1 MKIKNI
7 EDFTLEEC
15 QEYLNMLPNG
25 EDRVAVE
32 ARINAILK
40 HNKYHE
46 EQREKQKKQNKNIL
60 KKTSSGLI
68 LNSFYQ
74 KKNIVNFLV

>member
-40 HNKYHE
+40 HNKHHE
-46 EQREKQKKQNKNIL
+46 EQREKQKKTEQEHLEKDIKWIDIKQFL
-60 KKTSSGLI
+60 SE
-68 LNSFYQ
+68 
-74 KKNIVNFLV
+74 KNIVNFLV